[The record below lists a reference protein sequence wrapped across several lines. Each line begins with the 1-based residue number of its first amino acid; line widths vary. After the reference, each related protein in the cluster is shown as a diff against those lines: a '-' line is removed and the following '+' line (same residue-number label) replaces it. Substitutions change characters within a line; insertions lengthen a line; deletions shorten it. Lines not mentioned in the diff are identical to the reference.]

1 VTITDFLWD
10 LQVLISGDF
19 CNYLISTQ

>member
-10 LQVLISGDF
+10 LQILISGDF